1 MFGRNAIISNET
13 ARVLVVDDA
22 PVIRHAIK
30 KMLTSDFDVLL
41 AEDGETAWKKL
52 VQDEQI
58 KLLIT
63 DIEMPGLDGYAF
75 ICRIRASD
83 DVRIRDLPII
93 TITGAE
99 DEETKARAYA
109 CGATDFI
116 TKPLD
121 ATQLQARVQ
130 AHVKF
135 DQALPITA
143 DAPVSVDGQTD
154 TDPLTKLY
162 SGRYFLQN
170 SKQNISAALKKK
182 QDLSLIRLSIDNF
195 KKIYRQYGDETINQ
209 LLVWLAKILTS
220 IKGKQDIIARIG
232 GAEFAITLPAT
243 GRSEAMSLC
252 DGLRKAIAKNPF
264 KQGKASIAVTISMG
278 LATMNTDRRQVI
290 EELLKLAEQRLSHA
304 KSQGGDR
311 VSVTGLSETM
321 PGAEELVLSALDG
334 GAAPI
339 AETVSPKGIVS
350 PRGEVEEL
358 SVAEL
363 EELIKRET
371 NKQRFNRTEIYAAG
385 VDGLI
390 GDSHIVELLSVDKAL
405 QILAN
410 GDADKVEPYL
420 EKLVSQ
426 VIPLLDFY
434 NEKKRLGLESI
445 VDILKEAVSKAK

>member
-1 MFGRNAIISNET
+1 MMLEANTIISNET

-30 KMLTSDFDVLL
+30 KMLMSDFDVLL
-41 AEDGETAWKKL
+41 AEDGETAWEKL
-52 VQDEQI
+52 VQDGQI

-83 DVRIRDLPII
+83 EARIRDLPII

-99 DEETKARAYA
+99 DEETKERAYA

-121 ATQLQARVQ
+121 AMQLQARVH
-130 AHVKF
+130 AHVRF

-143 DAPVSVDGQTD
+143 DAPVSIGGQTD

-170 SKQNISAALKKK
+170 GKQSISVALKQK
-182 QDLSLIRLSIDNF
+182 QDLSLIRLGIDGF
-195 KKIYRQYGDETINQ
+195 KKIYRQYGDETINE
-209 LLVWLAKILTS
+209 LLIWLAKILTS
-220 IKGKQDIIARIG
+220 IKGKRDITARIG
-232 GAEFAITLPAT
+232 GAEFAIVLPAT
-243 GRSEAMSLC
+243 GRSEAVALC
-252 DGLRKAIAKNPF
+252 GGLRTAIAKNPL
-264 KQGKASIAVTISMG
+264 KQGKASIAVTVSIG
-278 LATMNTDRRQVI
+278 LATMNMDRRQTI

-311 VSVTGLSETM
+311 VSVTDLSETI
-321 PGAEELVLSALDG
+321 PGAEELVLSAPEG
-334 GAAPI
+334 TPAPI
-339 AETVSPKGIVS
+339 AETAPPKG
-350 PRGEVEEL
+350 EVGEL
-358 SVAEL
+358 SVSEL

-371 NKQRFNRTEIYAAG
+371 NKQKSNRPEIYAAG
-385 VDGLI
+385 VISPVRGPDIL
-390 GDSHIVELLSVDKAL
+390 ELLSVDKAL
-405 QILAN
+405 QMLAN
-410 GDADKVEPYL
+410 GDTGKLEPYL
-420 EKLVSQ
+420 ERLISQ

-434 NEKKRLGLESI
+434 NEKKRLGLQST
-445 VDILKEAVSKAK
+445 VDILREKVSKTK

>member
-121 ATQLQARVQ
+121 AIQLQARVQ

-170 SKQNISAALKKK
+170 SKQNISVALKKK

-195 KKIYRQYGDETINQ
+195 KKIYRQYGDETINE

-232 GAEFAITLPAT
+232 GAEFAIVLPAT
-243 GRSEAMSLC
+243 GRSEAISLC

-264 KQGKASIAVTISMG
+264 KQAKASIAVTISMG

-321 PGAEELVLSALDG
+321 PGTEELVLSALEG

-339 AETVSPKGIVS
+339 AEAVSPK
-350 PRGEVEEL
+350 GEVEEL

-363 EELIKRET
+363 EDLIKRET
-371 NKQRFNRTEIYAAG
+371 NKQRVNRPEIYAAG
-385 VDGLI
+385 VKGLI
-390 GDSHIVELLSVDKAL
+390 REPPVLELLSVDKAL

-410 GDADKVEPYL
+410 GDTSKLEPYI
-420 EKLVSQ
+420 ERLVSQ

-434 NEKKRLGLESI
+434 NQKKRLGLESI
-445 VDILKEAVSKAK
+445 VDMLKKEVSKAK

>member
-1 MFGRNAIISNET
+1 MLERKALISNEM

-22 PVIRHAIK
+22 PVIRQAIK
-30 KMLTSDFDVLL
+30 KMLKSDFDVLL
-41 AEDGETAWKKL
+41 AEHGEAGWEKL

-83 DVRIRDLPII
+83 DARIRDLPII

-121 ATQLQARVQ
+121 AVQLQARVQ

-135 DQALPITA
+135 DQVLSE
-143 DAPVSVDGQTD
+143 APVPANDQAD
-154 TDPLTKLY
+154 IDLITKLY

-170 SKQNISAALKKK
+170 GRQSVSIALKQKH
-182 QDLSLIRLSIDNF
+182 DLSLIRLSVDNF
-195 KKIYRQYGDETINQ
+195 KKLYREHGDEIINEI
-209 LLVWLAKILTS
+209 LAWLAKILTS
-220 IKGKQDIIARIG
+220 IKGKQDLIARIG
-232 GAEFAITLPAT
+232 GAEFAMLLPAT
-243 GRSEAMSLC
+243 GRSEAMALC
-252 DGLRKAIAKNPF
+252 DGLRATIAKNPF
-264 KQGKASIAVTISMG
+264 KQGNAVVPVSASMG
-278 LATMNTDRRQVI
+278 LTTLNTDQRQTI

-311 VSVTGLSETM
+311 VSVTDLSETM
-321 PGAEELVLSALDG
+321 PGAEELVLSAPE
-334 GAAPI
+334 GAPA
-339 AETVSPKGIVS
+339 AVETALPK
-350 PRGEVEEL
+350 GEVEEL

-371 NKQRFNRTEIYAAG
+371 NKQKFNRPEIYAAG
-385 VDGLI
+385 VANPLKGADVL
-390 GDSHIVELLSVDKAL
+390 ELLSVDKAL
-405 QILAN
+405 QMLAN
-410 GDADKVEPYL
+410 GNADKLEPYL
-420 EKLVSQ
+420 ERLISQ
-426 VIPLLDFY
+426 VIQLLDFY
-434 NEKKRLGLESI
+434 NEKKQLGLKST
-445 VDILKEAVSKAK
+445 VDILKGKVSKVK

>member
-121 ATQLQARVQ
+121 AIQLQARVQ

-195 KKIYRQYGDETINQ
+195 KKIYRQYGDEAINE

-220 IKGKQDIIARIG
+220 IKGKHDIIARIG
-232 GAEFAITLPAT
+232 GAEFAIALPST
-243 GRSEAMSLC
+243 GRNEAISLC

-321 PGAEELVLSALDG
+321 PGAEELVLSALEG
-334 GAAPI
+334 GATPI
-339 AETVSPKGIVS
+339 AETAPPKG
-350 PRGEVEEL
+350 GVEEL

-371 NKQRFNRTEIYAAG
+371 NKQRINRPEIYPAS
-385 VDGLI
+385 VNGLI

-405 QILAN
+405 QILAK
-410 GDADKVEPYL
+410 GDTGKVEPYL
-420 EKLVSQ
+420 ERLVSQ
-426 VIPLLDFY
+426 VIQLLDLY